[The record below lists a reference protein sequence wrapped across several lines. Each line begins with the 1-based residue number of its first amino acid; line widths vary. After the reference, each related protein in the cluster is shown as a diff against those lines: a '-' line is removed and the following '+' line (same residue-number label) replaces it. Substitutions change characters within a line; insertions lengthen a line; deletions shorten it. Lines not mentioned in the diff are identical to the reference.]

1 MAGYPYYISRIDVT
15 DARDFGN
22 AIKRLLATDTRT
34 DKEIDSDSLYS
45 FEHVVGIDKDFDY
58 CLGFYAALAYVV
70 ELKKET
76 EKIKKEAE
84 QRLIQQEISMREQ
97 QFKQML
103 RQQSPQPQQPPQPAI
118 PASKMEKR
126 YQQMRQGTVKPR
138 FRSDVPTELLR
149 KMRER
154 GYSYERISRETGLSK
169 SAVIYRLK

>member
-1 MAGYPYYISRIDVT
+1 MAGYPYYISRISRA

-34 DKEIDSDSLYS
+34 DKEIGSDSLYS
-45 FEHVVGIDKDFDY
+45 FEYSVGIGEDFDY
-58 CLGFYAALAYVV
+58 CLGFYTAMAYAIKI
-70 ELKKET
+70 KKEA
-76 EKIKKEAE
+76 EEIKKEAE
-84 QRLIQQEISMREQ
+84 QRLRQQEISMRQQ
-97 QFKQML
+97 QFQQML
-103 RQQSPQPQQPPQPAI
+103 RQQPPKPPQPQQPPQPV
-118 PASKMEKR
+118 SKIEKR

>member
-1 MAGYPYYISRIDVT
+1 MAGYPYYISRISRA

-34 DKEIDSDSLYS
+34 DKEIGSDSLYS
-45 FEHVVGIDKDFDY
+45 LEYSVGIGEDFDY
-58 CLGFYAALAYVV
+58 CLGFYTALAYVV
-70 ELKKET
+70 ELKKEI

-84 QRLIQQEISMREQ
+84 QRLLQQEISMREQ

-103 RQQSPQPQQPPQPAI
+103 RQQPPQPQQQQQSPQPV
-118 PASKMEKR
+118 SKIEKR

-138 FRSDVPTELLR
+138 FRSDVPTELLK

>member
-1 MAGYPYYISRIDVT
+1 MYIGFGLIRKYSTNELGKMGFFVKGIMKESGFSGSAMDEGYECE
-15 DARDFGN
+15 
-22 AIKRLLATDTRT
+22 LRT
-34 DKEIDSDSLYS
+34 LM
-45 FEHVVGIDKDFDY
+45 GLGRDFDY
-58 CLGFYAALAYVV
+58 HNGFYALISYIMS
-70 ELKKET
+70 
-76 EKIKKEAE
+76 EKAKGAA
-84 QRLIQQEISMREQ
+84 
-97 QFKQML
+97 
-103 RQQSPQPQQPPQPAI
+103 QSLPQQPPQPAI

>member
-1 MAGYPYYISRIDVT
+1 MAGYPYYISRISRA

-34 DKEIDSDSLYS
+34 DKEIGSDSLYS
-45 FEHVVGIDKDFDY
+45 LEYSVGIGEDFDY
-58 CLGFYAALAYVV
+58 CLGFYTALAYVV
-70 ELKKET
+70 ELKKEI

-84 QRLIQQEISMREQ
+84 QRLLQQEISMREQ

-103 RQQSPQPQQPPQPAI
+103 RQQPPQPQQQQQPPQPV
-118 PASKMEKR
+118 SKIEKR

>member
-1 MAGYPYYISRIDVT
+1 MAGYPYYISRISSA

-34 DKEIDSDSLYS
+34 DKEIGSDSLYS
-45 FEHVVGIDKDFDY
+45 FEYSVGIGEDFDY
-58 CLGFYAALAYVV
+58 CLGFYTALAYVV
-70 ELKKET
+70 ELKKEI
-76 EKIKKEAE
+76 EKIKEEAE
-84 QRLIQQEISMREQ
+84 QRLRQQEISMRQQ
-97 QFKQML
+97 QFQQML
-103 RQQSPQPQQPPQPAI
+103 RQQPPQPQQPT
-118 PASKMEKR
+118 SKIEKR

>member
-1 MAGYPYYISRIDVT
+1 MAGYPYYISRISRA

-34 DKEIDSDSLYS
+34 DKEIGSDSLYS
-45 FEHVVGIDKDFDY
+45 FEYAVGIGEDFDY
-58 CLGFYAALAYVV
+58 CLGFYTAMAYVV

-118 PASKMEKR
+118 PTSKMEKR

>member
-1 MAGYPYYISRIDVT
+1 MAGYPYYISRISSD

-34 DKEIDSDSLYS
+34 DKEIGSDSLYS
-45 FEHVVGIDKDFDY
+45 FEYSVGIGEDFDY
-58 CLGFYAALAYVV
+58 CLGFYTALAYVV
-70 ELKKET
+70 ELKKEI
-76 EKIKKEAE
+76 EKIKEEAE
-84 QRLIQQEISMREQ
+84 QRLRQQEISMRQQ
-97 QFKQML
+97 QFQQML
-103 RQQSPQPQQPPQPAI
+103 RQQPPQPQQPV
-118 PASKMEKR
+118 SKIEKR

>member
-1 MAGYPYYISRIDVT
+1 MAGYPYYISRISSA

-34 DKEIDSDSLYS
+34 DKEIGSDSLYS
-45 FEHVVGIDKDFDY
+45 FEYSVGIGEDFDY
-58 CLGFYAALAYVV
+58 CLGFYTALAYVV
-70 ELKKET
+70 ELKKEI
-76 EKIKKEAE
+76 EKIKEEAE
-84 QRLIQQEISMREQ
+84 QRLRQQEISMRQQ
-97 QFKQML
+97 QFQQML
-103 RQQSPQPQQPPQPAI
+103 RQQPQQPPQP
-118 PASKMEKR
+118 PQPTSKIEKR

>member
-1 MAGYPYYISRIDVT
+1 MAGYPYYISRISRA

-34 DKEIDSDSLYS
+34 DKEIGSDSLYS
-45 FEHVVGIDKDFDY
+45 FEYAVGIGEDFDY
-58 CLGFYAALAYVV
+58 CLGFYTALAYVV
-70 ELKKET
+70 ELKKEI
-76 EKIKKEAE
+76 EKIKEEAE
-84 QRLIQQEISMREQ
+84 QRLRQQQASMQQ
-97 QFKQML
+97 QFQQML
-103 RQQSPQPQQPPQPAI
+103 RQQPPQPAI
-118 PASKMEKR
+118 PASKIEKR

>member
-1 MAGYPYYISRIDVT
+1 MAGYPYYISRISRA

-34 DKEIDSDSLYS
+34 DKEIGSDSLYS
-45 FEHVVGIDKDFDY
+45 LEYSVGIGEDFDY
-58 CLGFYAALAYVV
+58 CLGFYTALAYVV
-70 ELKKET
+70 ELKKEI
-76 EKIKKEAE
+76 EKIKEEAE
-84 QRLIQQEISMREQ
+84 QRLRQQEISMRQQ
-97 QFKQML
+97 QFQQML
-103 RQQSPQPQQPPQPAI
+103 RQQPQQPPRPV
-118 PASKMEKR
+118 SKIEKR

>member
-1 MAGYPYYISRIDVT
+1 MAGYPYYISRISRA

-34 DKEIDSDSLYS
+34 DKEIGSDSLYS
-45 FEHVVGIDKDFDY
+45 LEYSVGIGEDFDY
-58 CLGFYAALAYVV
+58 CLGFYTALAYVV
-70 ELKKET
+70 ELKKEI
-76 EKIKKEAE
+76 EEIKKEAE
-84 QRLIQQEISMREQ
+84 QRLLQQEISMREQ

-118 PASKMEKR
+118 PTSKMEKR

>member
-1 MAGYPYYISRIDVT
+1 MAGYPYYISRISRA

-34 DKEIDSDSLYS
+34 DKEIGSDSLYS
-45 FEHVVGIDKDFDY
+45 FEYSVGIGEDFDY
-58 CLGFYAALAYVV
+58 CLGFYTALAYVV
-70 ELKKET
+70 ELKKEI
-76 EKIKKEAE
+76 EKIKEEAE
-84 QRLIQQEISMREQ
+84 QRLRQQQASMQQ
-97 QFKQML
+97 QFQQML
-103 RQQSPQPQQPPQPAI
+103 RQQPPKPPQPQQPPQPT
-118 PASKMEKR
+118 SKIEKR

>member
-1 MAGYPYYISRIDVT
+1 MAGYPYYISRISRA

-34 DKEIDSDSLYS
+34 DKEIGSDSLYS
-45 FEHVVGIDKDFDY
+45 FEYEVGIGEDFDY
-58 CLGFYAALAYVV
+58 CLGFYTALAYVV
-70 ELKKET
+70 ELKKEI
-76 EKIKKEAE
+76 EKIKEEAE
-84 QRLIQQEISMREQ
+84 QRLRQQQASMQQ
-97 QFKQML
+97 QFQQML
-103 RQQSPQPQQPPQPAI
+103 RQQPPQPAI
-118 PASKMEKR
+118 PASKIEKR

>member
-1 MAGYPYYISRIDVT
+1 MAGYPYYLNGIGCDIIKN
-15 DARDFGN
+15 FGTEIKQLIASDPRPDK
-22 AIKRLLATDTRT
+22 AIGDGQLMTLRWWAGL
-34 DKEIDSDSLYS
+34 
-45 FEHVVGIDKDFDY
+45 GKDFDY
-58 CLGFYAALAYVV
+58 CLGFYTAMAYAIKI
-70 ELKKET
+70 KKEA
-76 EKIKKEAE
+76 EEIKKEAE

>member
-1 MAGYPYYISRIDVT
+1 MAGYPYYLNGIDS
-15 DARDFGN
+15 DKIRNFGTE
-22 AIKRLLATDTRT
+22 IKRLIASDPRP
-34 DKEIDSDSLYS
+34 DKEIGSSQLQDLSWWAGL
-45 FEHVVGIDKDFDY
+45 GKDFDY
-58 CLGFYAALAYVV
+58 CLGFYTALAYVV

-84 QRLIQQEISMREQ
+84 QRLRQQQASMQQQ
-97 QFKQML
+97 QFQQML
-103 RQQSPQPQQPPQPAI
+103 RQQPPQPT
-118 PASKMEKR
+118 SKIEKR

>member
-1 MAGYPYYISRIDVT
+1 MAGYPYYLSRINND

-22 AIKRLLATDTRT
+22 AIKRLIATDTRT
-34 DKEIDSDSLYS
+34 DKEIGSDSLYS
-45 FEHVVGIDKDFDY
+45 FRQSVGIGEDFDY
-58 CLGFYAALAYVV
+58 CLGFYTALAYAV

-84 QRLIQQEISMREQ
+84 QRLRQQQASMQ
-97 QFKQML
+97 QQQLQQML
-103 RQQSPQPQQPPQPAI
+103 RQQPPQPT
-118 PASKMEKR
+118 SKIEKR

>member
-1 MAGYPYYISRIDVT
+1 MAGYPYYISRISRA

-34 DKEIDSDSLYS
+34 DKEIGSDSLYS
-45 FEHVVGIDKDFDY
+45 FEYAVGIGEDFDY
-58 CLGFYAALAYVV
+58 CLGFYTALAYVV

-103 RQQSPQPQQPPQPAI
+103 RQQSPQPV
-118 PASKMEKR
+118 SKIEKR

>member
-1 MAGYPYYISRIDVT
+1 MAGYPYYISRISSA

-34 DKEIDSDSLYS
+34 DKEIGSDSLYS
-45 FEHVVGIDKDFDY
+45 FEYSVGIGEDFDY
-58 CLGFYAALAYVV
+58 CLGFYTALVYVV
-70 ELKKET
+70 ELKKEI
-76 EKIKKEAE
+76 EKIKEEAE
-84 QRLIQQEISMREQ
+84 QRLRQQEISMRQQ
-97 QFKQML
+97 QFQQML
-103 RQQSPQPQQPPQPAI
+103 RQQPPQPQQPT
-118 PASKMEKR
+118 SKIEKR

>member
-1 MAGYPYYISRIDVT
+1 MAGYPYYISRISRA

-34 DKEIDSDSLYS
+34 DKEIGSDSLYS
-45 FEHVVGIDKDFDY
+45 FEYSVGIGEDFDY
-58 CLGFYAALAYVV
+58 CLGFYTALAYAV
-70 ELKKET
+70 ELKKEI
-76 EKIKKEAE
+76 EKIKEEAE
-84 QRLIQQEISMREQ
+84 QRLRQQEISMRQQ
-97 QFKQML
+97 QFQQML
-103 RQQSPQPQQPPQPAI
+103 RQQPQQPPQPV
-118 PASKMEKR
+118 SKIEKR

>member
-1 MAGYPYYISRIDVT
+1 MAGYPYYISRISRA

-34 DKEIDSDSLYS
+34 DKEISSDSLYS
-45 FEHVVGIDKDFDY
+45 FEYSVGIGEDFDY
-58 CLGFYAALAYVV
+58 CLGFYTALAYVV
-70 ELKKET
+70 ELKKEI
-76 EKIKKEAE
+76 EKIKEEAE
-84 QRLIQQEISMREQ
+84 QRLRQQEISMRQQ
-97 QFKQML
+97 QFQQML
-103 RQQSPQPQQPPQPAI
+103 RQQPPQPV
-118 PASKMEKR
+118 SKIEKR